1 MTLLWPCLKAMPAVS
16 VIAALCSPADERQ
29 LPAIAR
35 AILKNAPGTVLDEA
49 ERRLWT
55 AESEKYIQDSLQNL
69 MKGKT
74 VIAIAHR
81 LSTLKEMDTIVV
93 MDKGIIA
100 EQGSH
105 QNLVRKK
112 GVYYNFYN
120 MQSSGFLKE
129 A

>member
-1 MTLLWPCLKAMPAVS
+1 MTLL
-16 VIAALCSPADERQ
+16 
-29 LPAIAR
+29 
-35 AILKNAPGTVLDEA
+35 DEA
-49 ERRLWT
+49 TSALDS
-55 AESEKYIQDSLQNL
+55 ESEKYIQDSLQNL

>member
-1 MTLLWPCLKAMPAVS
+1 MDS
-16 VIAALCSPADERQ
+16 
-29 LPAIAR
+29 
-35 AILKNAPGTVLDEA
+35 
-49 ERRLWT
+49 
-55 AESEKYIQDSLQNL
+55 ESEKYIQDSLQNL

>member
-1 MTLLWPCLKAMPAVS
+1 
-16 VIAALCSPADERQ
+16 
-29 LPAIAR
+29 
-35 AILKNAPGTVLDEA
+35 
-49 ERRLWT
+49 
-55 AESEKYIQDSLQNL
+55 